1 MILTPLQNTI
11 LEQKGFDL
19 KKKEEIEKFLS
30 PNWDRDLLDSSKIKD
45 IKKAIK
51 RIKDAIDKNEKIIIY
66 ADYDCDGI
74 PGAVV
79 LNDLFEKINY
89 KNFSVYIPHRHNEG
103 YGLNMNAIQRFIDE
117 KVSLIITVDVGIT
130 NISEIKFAEENGVN
144 VIVTDHHLP
153 VLDEVDKQILPEA
166 FAIVNTKQVGDKYK
180 EKFLSGAATVWK
192 LVNAFLNKY
201 RRDFNVGE
209 GWEKWLLD
217 MVGIA
222 TIADLVPLK
231 GENRLFAKYGL
242 EVLKKTKRP
251 GLLKIFS
258 NARILTRK
266 INEDD
271 IAFGIAPRVNA
282 ASRMAEPIHAFY
294 ALLQNEE
301 AANFANELESYNKA
315 RKQETKDAETVID
328 YEKFRE
334 DKIVLIGDEKWTPGI
349 IGLVASKVCETV
361 KKTTFVWGL
370 GEDENILKGS
380 VRSREDGYNV
390 VEIMTECQYLLE
402 NFGGHEM
409 AGGFAIHKNNL
420 GKFQTFLK
428 SYSLTS
434 PHPSPK
440 EREKPK
446 YITTDY
452 IYKYIKDGVK
462 EQKKNQT
469 KHEQMLWE
477 EIKNK
482 KLGFKFRRQHIIE
495 VFVPDFVCLGKM
507 LIIEVDGEIHEKQ
520 KEHDKERDDYLKS
533 LGYNILRFKN
543 EDIENRL
550 KKVLDNIKNVLNSSP
565 SLGGVGEVRKFI
577 PVKISEVNKKLFD
590 EIKIF
595 APFGMENEKVIFQIK
610 LEKEDLLQSKRFGKN
625 NEHLEISINNV
636 RGIEFFVNEEREKE
650 LLAKKEFLIN
660 IEWDNFRGDIVMRF
674 VK

>member
-180 EKFLSGAATVWK
+180 EKFLSGAATAWK

>member
-45 IKKAIK
+45 IKKAVK

-74 PGAVV
+74 PGAVI

-180 EKFLSGAATVWK
+180 EKFLSGAATTWK

-301 AANFANELESYNKA
+301 AVNFANELESYNKA

-420 GKFQTFLK
+420 GKFQEFLREYK
-428 SYSLTS
+428 IER
-434 PHPSPK
+434 K
-440 EREKPK
+440 ENQEIEEKK
-446 YITTDY
+446 NLEFID
-452 IYKYIKDGVK
+452 IEIKDV
-462 EQKKNQT
+462 
-469 KHEQMLWE
+469 
-477 EIKNK
+477 
-482 KLGFKFRRQHIIE
+482 
-495 VFVPDFVCLGKM
+495 
-507 LIIEVDGEIHEKQ
+507 
-520 KEHDKERDDYLKS
+520 
-533 LGYNILRFKN
+533 
-543 EDIENRL
+543 NR
-550 KKVLDNIKNVLNSSP
+550 
-565 SLGGVGEVRKFI
+565 
-577 PVKISEVNKKLFD
+577 KLFD
-590 EIKIF
+590 QIKIF
-595 APFGMENEKVIFQIK
+595 APFGMQNEKIIFKIK
-610 LEKEDLLQSKRFGKN
+610 LKENDFVQSKRFGKN
-625 NEHLEISINNV
+625 LEHLEISINNV